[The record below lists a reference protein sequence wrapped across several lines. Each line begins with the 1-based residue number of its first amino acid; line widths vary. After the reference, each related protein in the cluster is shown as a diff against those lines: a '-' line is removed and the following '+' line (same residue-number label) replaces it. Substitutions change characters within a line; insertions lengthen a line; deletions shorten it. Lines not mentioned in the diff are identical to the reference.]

1 MGGSSPAQDFYR
13 FAEVC
18 IFLVGSP
25 SDFLCLLKT
34 GSPMHLSFQC
44 SSSIHGLE
52 QDRELLVQFP
62 QNQAILL
69 NDLNGRARGNAEDP
83 KCISNVRFLTLGGVI
98 CYMTLFTCSYIWSPT
113 PTILVCLQGLLL
125 LAKGPM
131 MSCDTAEETVSPLG
145 ELHLPDLPWEL
156 SPLLETQRWGMCGF
170 VWAGLSGAGGRRV
183 NKYRQCN

>member
-1 MGGSSPAQDFYR
+1 MGSSSPAQDFYR

-34 GSPMHLSFQC
+34 ESPKHLSFQC
-44 SSSIHGLE
+44 SSSIHGWE
-52 QDRELLVQFP
+52 QGRELLVQFP

-69 NDLNGRARGNAEDP
+69 NNLNGRARDNAEDP
-83 KCISNVRFLTLGGVI
+83 KCTSNVLFLTLGRVI
-98 CYMTLFTCSYIWSPT
+98 CYLTLFTCSYIWSPT
-113 PTILVCLQGLLL
+113 PTILVCLEGLLL

-131 MSCDTAEETVSPLG
+131 MFGDPAEETVSSLG
-145 ELHLPDLPWEL
+145 ELLLPDLPWEL

-170 VWAGLSGAGGRRV
+170 LWEDLSGGGGRRV
-183 NKYRQCN
+183 NRYIQCN